1 MIVLG
6 LTGGVGMGKSTAA
19 AMLRTMR
26 VPVHDADATVH
37 RLMAKGG
44 AAVVQVAKAFPEAL
58 HDGAIDRKRLGQCV
72 FGDPPA
78 LKRLERILHPLVR
91 RDEIKFL
98 NRMRMRRAPLAVLD
112 IPLLYETGGARR
124 CDAVVTITAP
134 AFLRRRR
141 VLARPDMTEARLA
154 AILARQ
160 VADSRRRREADYVVP
175 SGLGRAVTFRRLRR
189 IVEHLRRRES

>member
-1 MIVLG
+1 MIVIG

-19 AMLRTMR
+19 AMLRTLR

-44 AAVVQVAKAFPEAL
+44 AAVAAVAKAFPDAL
-58 HDGAIDRKRLGQCV
+58 RDGAIDRKALGRRV
-72 FGDPPA
+72 FGDPAA

-91 RDEIKFL
+91 RDEINFL
-98 NRMRMRRAPLAVLD
+98 NRMRARRAPLAVLD
-112 IPLLYETGGARR
+112 VPLLYETGGAKR
-124 CDAVVTITAP
+124 CDTVITMTAP
-134 AFLRRRR
+134 GFLQRRRA
-141 VLARPDMTEARLA
+141 LARPGMTEATLA

-160 VADSRRRREADYVVP
+160 VADSRRRREADHVVP

-189 IVEHLRRRES
+189 IVERLRARES